1 MAFKFKLGF
10 ATDIHGSEYA
20 FKRILNIAKS
30 RNVGYLILS
39 GGLTSKDIIFVEE
52 VSGMYFVNGKKVN
65 LKNLIEDSL
74 KSGKYLII
82 NSREVIENL
91 KKDKNALEKAL
102 SEIITEQFSKWINI
116 AEENF
121 GLDKIFW
128 SPAHGD
134 IPQLD
139 YILKKL
145 NANVINENVVNLGE
159 VQIASL
165 GFASPIGNNYREISD
180 SELYIKGKSLLKDAE
195 RESLICNF
203 HMPPLNTKI
212 DVIRSGFRKSHIGSK
227 AVLDLINEFQPFVS
241 LHGHVHESAGIE
253 KIGNTIAINPGSLY
267 QLGEPSVAVFEVHKE
282 LKGLRELSVTAYVIK
297 NLELVSTNPLDVI

>member
-52 VSGMYFVNGKKVN
+52 VSGTYFVNGKKVN

-102 SEIITEQFSKWINI
+102 SEIITEQFSKWVKI

-121 GLDKIFW
+121 GLRSFGVSSW
-128 SPAHGD
+128 GYS
-134 IPQLD
+134 
-139 YILKKL
+139 
-145 NANVINENVVNLGE
+145 
-159 VQIASL
+159 
-165 GFASPIGNNYREISD
+165 
-180 SELYIKGKSLLKDAE
+180 
-195 RESLICNF
+195 
-203 HMPPLNTKI
+203 T
-212 DVIRSGFRKSHIGSK
+212 IRLF
-227 AVLDLINEFQPFVS
+227 L
-241 LHGHVHESAGIE
+241 
-253 KIGNTIAINPGSLY
+253 
-267 QLGEPSVAVFEVHKE
+267 
-282 LKGLRELSVTAYVIK
+282 K
-297 NLELVSTNPLDVI
+297 NLMQM